1 MVGKQGR
8 HSRSNKPRL
17 LRTLMGACGPGEEVS
32 QAPVDVL
39 TRLRSS
45 GALCAPP
52 EALAEGAIE
61 LSMPSGLAHRLAA

>member
-17 LRTLMGACGPGEEVS
+17 LRTLMGAWEEVS

-45 GALCAPP
+45 GVASVCA
-52 EALAEGAIE
+52 
-61 LSMPSGLAHRLAA
+61 S

>member
-17 LRTLMGACGPGEEVS
+17 LRTLMGACGPGEEVP

-45 GALCAPP
+45 GVASVCA
-52 EALAEGAIE
+52 
-61 LSMPSGLAHRLAA
+61 S